1 MEMLNKNGK
10 AGNTDEDGREMR
22 SALLNTLHL
31 RWRLLLGAILAVC
44 VVAWFVSRKG
54 GAKPDPENEQVA
66 AVSVDSIIRLDS
78 TAQRLAGITTL
89 VVSRAATN
97 ELTAN
102 GTITFDAN
110 RVSVVSSRAE
120 ARVISVQADLGRRV
134 AAGAILATLQ
144 SSEVGTTRGDLDRAR
159 VNVDIAK
166 RNYEREER
174 LYAQQITPQ
183 KELLDAEGAY
193 RTAQADYNSALSSLR
208 ALGAAGG
215 TGATYGLSSPVSGTV
230 VQRDASPGQVV
241 GPSTNLFTVADLREV
256 WITVD
261 VYEGDLSRIRQGA
274 IARVTPNA
282 LPSRAF
288 TGRVTYAGGVVDS
301 ATRTFKVRVEVD
313 NAAMELRPGMFAQVR
328 IETTAGSLTSDVVV
342 PELAVQD
349 LNGKQIIFVA
359 HPTMVGAFVVRP
371 VVAGARR
378 GDGNIVIATG
388 LRPGERIA
396 TKGAFQLKAEL
407 TKASFGE
414 D

>member
-1 MEMLNKNGK
+1 MLNKNGK

-54 GAKPDPENEQVA
+54 GAKPDPENEQA
-66 AVSVDSIIRLDS
+66 AAASVDSIIRLDS

-261 VYEGDLSRIRQGA
+261 VYEGDLPRIRQGA

-328 IETTAGSLTSDVVV
+328 IETTTGSLTSDVVV
-342 PELAVQD
+342 PELALQD

-371 VVAGARR
+371 VIAGARR
-378 GDGNIVIATG
+378 GDGNIVITTG